1 MKRLKQFR
9 LSKELS
15 QEKLARL
22 MDVTLSYYSQVEREI
37 IPASRRFMQ
46 KFKNLYPEISIDE
59 MFFSLTI
66 NKKVWCWWKYSK
78 WGVSYEQLKKNAL
91 ARGIISK
98 RCLQRVKYQT
108 SYNILMGKRYQLTKN
123 YDVKA
128 VIKFI

>member
-66 NKKVWCWWKYSK
+66 NKKV
-78 WGVSYEQLKKNAL
+78 
-91 ARGIISK
+91 
-98 RCLQRVKYQT
+98 
-108 SYNILMGKRYQLTKN
+108 
-123 YDVKA
+123 
-128 VIKFI
+128 